1 MIKIVTGFILALTLV
16 FGMGEH
22 AQSMRDR
29 LEYNVC
35 VYYGLCYGYEWVNC
49 DKNGH
54 NCDMDQ
60 MWVIYT
66 NEGQIPLRFLGVKRI
81 R

>member
-1 MIKIVTGFILALTLV
+1 MIKIVTGFILSLTLV
-16 FGMGEH
+16 FGIGSH
-22 AQSMRDR
+22 AESMRSQ
-29 LEYNVC
+29 LEFDVC
-35 VYYGLCYGYEWVNC
+35 HHYRLCYGYEWVNC

>member
-16 FGMGEH
+16 FGIGSHSE
-22 AQSMRDR
+22 SMRSQ
-29 LEYNVC
+29 LEFDVC
-35 VYYGLCYGYEWVNC
+35 THYKLCYGYEWVNC

-54 NCDMDQ
+54 NCDMDE
-60 MWVIYT
+60 MWVIHT
-66 NEGQIPLRFLGVKRI
+66 DERQISLRFLGVKRI